1 MTYVPYTA
9 STHETMAAR
18 QPQQQDVIKTNVS
31 PKRMSA
37 PKRAY
42 LVAYNAVSAL
52 LWSVVLGRTLAVLAG
67 NGLDKGTALVYPA
80 VGEWTKW
87 TQTLAALEVVH
98 SLLGMLK
105 LLLHQRKQNKDEEKR
120 PEAELTTTNKT
131 GIVRAPLFTTLMQVS
146 SRFALVWGAVHTY
159 PLIAASPAYS
169 SMLLAWS
176 VTEVVRY
183 LFFALSLGVG
193 VEPYPLRWMRY
204 SGFFVLYPVGI
215 SSELWE
221 LFTAA
226 QAASAEG
233 STARLVVA
241 AATMATYLPGAP
253 MLYGHMIKQRRKVL
267 GGRGGGAEKANG
279 KKRQ

>member
-1 MTYVPYTA
+1 
-9 STHETMAAR
+9 
-18 QPQQQDVIKTNVS
+18 
-31 PKRMSA
+31 MSA

-42 LVAYNAVSAL
+42 LVAYNGVSAL

-67 NGLDKGTALVYPA
+67 NGLDKGPALVYPA

-98 SLLGMLK
+98 SLL
-105 LLLHQRKQNKDEEKR
+105 
-120 PEAELTTTNKT
+120 

-183 LFFALSLGVG
+183 LFFALSLGLRA
-193 VEPYPLRWMRY
+193 EPSPLRWMRY

-221 LFTAA
+221 LLTAA
-226 QAASAEG
+226 RAASAEG
-233 STARLVVA
+233 ATVKLVVA
-241 AATMATYLPGAP
+241 VATMATYLPGAP

-267 GGRGGGAEKANG
+267 GGGGAGGVAEKANG